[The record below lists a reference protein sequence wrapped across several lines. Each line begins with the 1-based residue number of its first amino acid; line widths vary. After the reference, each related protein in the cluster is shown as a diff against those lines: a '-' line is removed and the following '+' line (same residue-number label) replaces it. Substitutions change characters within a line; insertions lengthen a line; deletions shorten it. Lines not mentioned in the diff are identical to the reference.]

1 MNSIPRVFRNLR
13 PFLCLA
19 LLLLLALPVLGQRKL
34 EKRIDSLFA
43 AFNHP
48 DAPGT
53 SVMVIRNGKM
63 LLAKGYGMAN
73 IEARQLATPSTNYR
87 LASVTKQFTAT
98 AVMILADRKKLR
110 YDNVLT
116 DFFPDFPAYGKKI
129 TVKHLLQHTSGL
141 MDYENVMPETTTVQ
155 LLDKDV
161 LALMKRQERT
171 YFEPGTKYL
180 YSNSGYALLALIV
193 EKQSGI
199 SFAKFLEKNIFKP
212 LKMTATVAF
221 ENGISKVKNRA
232 YGYSPID
239 SLHPD
244 IFKQTDQSMTSA
256 VLGDGGIYSS
266 VMDLAKWDKAL
277 YNTPLVRK
285 RTQRMAFTPNI
296 LPDGTNT
303 EYGFGWRISDYKGKL
318 CYHHSGS
325 SIGFRNEIQRFPQQK
340 TTVII
345 LTNRDNADPK
355 VIAEK
360 IADNMFFG
368 K

>member
-1 MNSIPRVFRNLR
+1 MKK
-13 PFLCLA
+13 
-19 LLLLLALPVLGQRKL
+19 Q
-34 EKRIDSLFA
+34 DS
-43 AFNHP
+43 
-48 DAPGT
+48 
-53 SVMVIRNGKM
+53 
-63 LLAKGYGMAN
+63 
-73 IEARQLATPSTNYR
+73 
-87 LASVTKQFTAT
+87 
-98 AVMILADRKKLR
+98 
-110 YDNVLT
+110 
-116 DFFPDFPAYGKKI
+116 
-129 TVKHLLQHTSGL
+129 
-141 MDYENVMPETTTVQ
+141 
-155 LLDKDV
+155 
-161 LALMKRQERT
+161 T

-193 EKQSGI
+193 EKQSGM

-212 LKMTATVAF
+212 LKMNTTVAF

-232 YGYSPID
+232 YGYSPAD

-277 YNTPLVRK
+277 YNTPLVREK
-285 RTQRMAFTPNI
+285 TQRMTFTPNI

-325 SIGFRNEIQRFPQQK
+325 SIGFRNEIQHFPQQK

-360 IADNMFFG
+360 IADIVLLG